1 MDKLASIFER
11 LIVNVLMILL
21 MVAALVGT
29 AMLAWSLAVDLMHVR
44 EVDADPG
51 FLFDLLGMFVSIL
64 VAIELLKIMRHLA
77 TAHEVNT
84 ALVVQTALIAVCN
97 KVITLHLAA
106 ISWTT
111 VVSVASLILALSAAT
126 FALRGANASTKA
138 TD

>member
-126 FALRGANASTKA
+126 FALRGANAATKA